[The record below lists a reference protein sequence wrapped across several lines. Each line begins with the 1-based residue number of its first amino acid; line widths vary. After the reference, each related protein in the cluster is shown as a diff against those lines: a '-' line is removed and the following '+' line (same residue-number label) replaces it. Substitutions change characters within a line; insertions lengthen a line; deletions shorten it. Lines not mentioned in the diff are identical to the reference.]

1 MKAAIVNIRMV
12 FGPPSPLEAHYM
24 MEHSAVVA
32 LAGGCTDSLAVVVA
46 VLAVVSV
53 AALVALVVGLVA
65 DLDFLAAS
73 HCQPVLLV

>member
-24 MEHSAVVA
+24 TEHSAVAA
-32 LAGGCTDSLAVVVA
+32 LAGGCIDSLAVVVA

-53 AALVALVVGLVA
+53 AALAVLVA
-65 DLDFLAAS
+65 GLAADSDYLAMS
-73 HCQPVLLV
+73 HCQLAQLV

>member
-24 MEHSAVVA
+24 TEHSAVAA
-32 LAGGCTDSLAVVVA
+32 LAGGCTDSLAVVVVA
-46 VLAVVSV
+46 LAVV
-53 AALVALVVGLVA
+53 AAPALVALVAGLAA

-73 HCQPVLLV
+73 HYLREQLI